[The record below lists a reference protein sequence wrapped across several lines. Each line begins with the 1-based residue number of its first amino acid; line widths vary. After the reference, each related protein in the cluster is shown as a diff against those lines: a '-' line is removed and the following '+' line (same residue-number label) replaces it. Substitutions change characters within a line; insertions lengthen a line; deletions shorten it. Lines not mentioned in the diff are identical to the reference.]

1 MSDLIIRGI
10 PKEQA
15 EVLKVFCRLNGWRYK
30 DLLALIIALML
41 REDDAF
47 QNLPWPIRRL
57 SRTEIKRILSS
68 G

>member
-15 EVLKVFCRLNGWRYK
+15 EVLKVFCRLNGYRYK
-30 DLLALIIALML
+30 DVVALLIAMML
-41 REDDAF
+41 QEDDAF

-57 SRTEIKRILSS
+57 SKTEIKRILSS
-68 G
+68 A